1 MPCIKIQF
9 PSPYNTL
16 SSPAFGSVPYIYA
29 HALAPGAP
37 HAPTTAPLAGQM
49 NSTLRE
55 TASFGQIFTPSFGY
69 LSTFNVLN

>member
-37 HAPTTAPLAGQM
+37 HPPTTGLSFAPLAGQM

-55 TASFGQIFTPSFGY
+55 TASFGQISTPSFG
-69 LSTFNVLN
+69 